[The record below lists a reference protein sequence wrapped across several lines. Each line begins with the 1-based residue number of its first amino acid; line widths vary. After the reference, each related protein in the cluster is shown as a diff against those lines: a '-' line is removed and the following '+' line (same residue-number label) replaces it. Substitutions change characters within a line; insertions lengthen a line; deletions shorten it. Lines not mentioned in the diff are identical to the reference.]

1 MAGHFT
7 SLRTKGL
14 DKQWWMEVWIWDK
27 WTVREYFHKEI
38 FPCQVSRSQNV
49 PLFSLEC
56 RLLSKRVDC
65 LEEILTPLCRHSE
78 IFIDE
83 WQVYILL
90 VFPSQT
96 LIKTFKHEL
105 KYTGEKKKSFYFGFG
120 NSFFESWKI
129 RILLSL
135 WKIKFHQMGKKSA
148 FLP

>member
-1 MAGHFT
+1 M
-7 SLRTKGL
+7 
-14 DKQWWMEVWIWDK
+14 
-27 WTVREYFHKEI
+27 
-38 FPCQVSRSQNV
+38 
-49 PLFSLEC
+49 
-56 RLLSKRVDC
+56 DC

-120 NSFFESWKI
+120 NSFFRIMENKDSLVIVENKI
-129 RILLSL
+129 PPN
-135 WKIKFHQMGKKSA
+135 GKKKRFSTIIGA
-148 FLP
+148 MKGWYTNARLVPYYCNNSYCSL

>member
-1 MAGHFT
+1 MT
-7 SLRTKGL
+7 SSGEWKCKSEINELSENIFIR
-14 DKQWWMEVWIWDK
+14 
-27 WTVREYFHKEI
+27 RYFHAKSADHRAY
-38 FPCQVSRSQNV
+38 PSSPSSV
-49 PLFSLEC
+49 
-56 RLLSKRVDC
+56 RLLFKRVDC

-83 WQVYILL
+83 WQVYVLL

-135 WKIKFHQMGKKSA
+135 WKIKFHQMGRKSA